1 MIKSFLIIVLLLCA
15 IDTCWG
21 QDANHFNGTLTYRIE
36 RVDVKDSVQ
45 AQMIIF
51 ARDSLIKIVNFSSD
65 FGKQETIKHL
75 IYQKKYVLIELEEGK
90 FAVQIKDSPN
100 DSIVKSYVFKQSR
113 GHEKIA
119 RVKGK
124 KMLVKFTL
132 VQNDLTVIYTPKI
145 AAKYLGAFPD
155 APGLLL
161 QYYVVNDH
169 GLYRYTLESM
179 DEKIP
184 PLSLFMI
191 PADYQKISLKTFMEK
206 SANTGNSSIPNN

>member
-1 MIKSFLIIVLLLCA
+1 MIKLPLTFALLICI
-15 IDTCWG
+15 IKTCWG
-21 QDANHFNGTLTYRIE
+21 QDANHFSGTLTYRIE

-45 AQMIIF
+45 AEMIIF
-51 ARDSLIKIVNFSSD
+51 ARDSLIKIVNFTSD
-65 FGKQETIKHL
+65 FGKQETLKHL
-75 IYQKKYVLIELEEGK
+75 IYEKKYVLIELEEGK

-100 DSIVKSYVFKQSR
+100 DSIVKSYVFKKSR

-119 RVKGK
+119 GVKGK
-124 KMLVKFTL
+124 KMLAKFTL

-161 QYYVVNDH
+161 RYYVVNDH
-169 GLYRYTLESM
+169 GLFKYTLESM
-179 DEKIP
+179 DKKIP

-191 PADYQKISLKTFMEK
+191 PADYQKISLKAFMEK

>member
-1 MIKSFLIIVLLLCA
+1 MIKLLLFTVLLYCSLQV
-15 IDTCWG
+15 CWG
-21 QDANHFNGTLTYRIE
+21 QDANHFSGTLTYRIE

-45 AQMIIF
+45 AKMIIF

-75 IYQKKYVLIELEEGK
+75 IYQKKYVLIEVDNEK
-90 FAVQIKDSPN
+90 FAVQIKDSSN
-100 DSIVKSYVFKQSR
+100 DETAKTYAFHPTK
-113 GHEKIA
+113 GHSKIA
-119 RVKGK
+119 GLKGK
-124 KMLVKFTL
+124 KLEVKFTL
-132 VQNDLTVIYTPKI
+132 VQDDLTFIYTPKI

-169 GLYRYTLESM
+169 GLYKYTLESI
-179 DEKIP
+179 DEKNP